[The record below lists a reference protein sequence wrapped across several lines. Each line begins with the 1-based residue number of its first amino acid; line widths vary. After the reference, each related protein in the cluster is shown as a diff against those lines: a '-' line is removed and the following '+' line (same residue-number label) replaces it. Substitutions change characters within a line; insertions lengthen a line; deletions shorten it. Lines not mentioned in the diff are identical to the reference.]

1 MKVIEVI
8 AKIPLFSGLPKEQLA
23 KVAGIVTEQ
32 ALDKGEAIFSQ
43 GDEAS
48 GFYVVTSGMVKI
60 FKLSSEG
67 KEQILH
73 FVGPGQT
80 FGEVPMFSGERFPAN
95 AEAIEKSRVLFL
107 PRTLFLELIKQDPF
121 FAMRMLSELS
131 KRLRHFNRLVEEL
144 SLKEVPG
151 RLAAYILYLSGSKG
165 GAEEITLSITK
176 GHLASLLGT
185 IPETISRILGKM
197 SSQDIIRVQG
207 RKIKI
212 LNRRTLEEISESG
225 KYFL

>member
-1 MKVIEVI
+1 MK
-8 AKIPLFSGLPKEQLA
+8 
-23 KVAGIVTEQ
+23 
-32 ALDKGEAIFSQ
+32 
-43 GDEAS
+43 
-48 GFYVVTSGMVKI
+48 
-60 FKLSSEG
+60 
-67 KEQILH
+67 
-73 FVGPGQT
+73 
-80 FGEVPMFSGERFPAN
+80 
-95 AEAIEKSRVLFL
+95 
-107 PRTLFLELIKQDPF
+107 
-121 FAMRMLSELS
+121 MLSELS

-185 IPETISRILGKM
+185 IPATISRILGKM